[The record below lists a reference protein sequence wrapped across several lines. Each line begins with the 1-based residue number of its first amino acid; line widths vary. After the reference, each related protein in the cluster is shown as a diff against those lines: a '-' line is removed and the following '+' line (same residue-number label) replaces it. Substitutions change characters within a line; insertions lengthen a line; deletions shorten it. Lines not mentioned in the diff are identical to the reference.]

1 MVDPQVF
8 GTALLQT
15 LRIGMLDSDDNKEL
29 TNLDQKACTQFVDHY
44 QEMSEAA
51 PFAFRLRST
60 NIHQLLSES
69 PMLLLSIIVTAS
81 SSNANVQQ
89 QADRAFL
96 QVIADRVIVQGE
108 KRMEI
113 FQSLLIY
120 LNWYHLRF
128 DSQKQQFYQF
138 IQLANGMAADLS
150 LPRLFAQP
158 TETSVL
164 TAQVIDQ
171 ARALLHCYYLN
182 IGGSALGFD
191 RAETMQCPQSLRGA
205 AEVLAKAREWP
216 LDEDAPATLE
226 LMVIASRHQKG
237 MREPKDDAQCLVELQ
252 SLHDS
257 LCGWRR
263 KVISSSTQSMLAPT
277 YHFITA
283 YTFLKSKSLRAPRS
297 RALGIGLEACQAVL
311 SHILEKPSSHLVKL
325 SIVEWAHLITTLFI
339 LPWLEIS
346 ATLDRSTGSVSLHA
360 TSTRKLISAFR
371 SQLLDLRLRSEK
383 KTIFRAEILFG
394 WLETILTAVETRAS
408 TLSDRFSNQANEEET
423 AYELVN
429 SFLRKEM
436 GDQSQSI
443 ELSDGPGFYRSKE
456 DSWLDFMSDW
466 LDW

>member
-1 MVDPQVF
+1 
-8 GTALLQT
+8 
-15 LRIGMLDSDDNKEL
+15 MLESDGKEEL
-29 TNLDQKACTQFVDHY
+29 AILDQNECTKFVNHY
-44 QEMSEAA
+44 QEMSEAG
-51 PFAFRLRST
+51 PFAFRLRNT
-60 NIHQLLSES
+60 NVYQLLSES
-69 PMLLLSIIVTAS
+69 PMILLSIIVTAS
-81 SSNANVQQ
+81 SSSANLRQ

-96 QVIADRVIVQGE
+96 QIIADRVIVQGE

-128 DSQKQQFYQF
+128 DPRKQQFYQF
-138 IQLANGMAADLS
+138 VQLANGMAADLL

-158 TETSVL
+158 TETYVL
-164 TAQVIDQ
+164 TAHVIDQ

-182 IGGSALGFD
+182 VGGSALGFD

-205 AEVLAKAREWP
+205 AQVLAKARERP

-226 LMVIASRHQKG
+226 LLVIASRHQRS

-257 LCGWRR
+257 LCGWRSE
-263 KVISSSTQSMLAPT
+263 VTSSSTQSMLAPT
-277 YHFITA
+277 YYFITA
-283 YTFLKSKSLRAPRS
+283 YTFLKSKHLRAPNS

-311 SHILEKPSSHLVKL
+311 SHILEKTSSHLVKL

-346 ATLDRSTGSVSLHA
+346 TTLDRSTSSMNIGTTLTIHF
-360 TSTRKLISAFR
+360 TSAFR
-371 SQLLDLRLRSEK
+371 SQLRDLRLRSEK
-383 KTIFRAEILFG
+383 ETIFRAETLFG
-394 WLETILTAVETRAS
+394 WLETILTAVEARAS
-408 TLSDRFSNQANEEET
+408 TLSDRFLNQGNEEET

-429 SFLRKEM
+429 SFLTKEM
-436 GDQSQSI
+436 GKPSQS
-443 ELSDGPGFYRSKE
+443 LDFSDGFASCRSKE